1 MARSF
6 QRGAESLCRRV
17 SVLFQIDSVLVVT
30 RARISLPPDFVLL
43 YPFAAKASGNRYRY
57 LNIKETATDD
67 ALISYF
73 ALDDFFG
80 FICFTSCTADESDHF
95 ILSMSIDPP
104 PEYRAYDAELQ
115 EKIISWG
122 VEYLKHST
130 LCRSSSI
137 WRVLTRAASRV
148 VPP

>member
-17 SVLFQIDSVLVVT
+17 SVLFQIDSVLVVM
-30 RARISLPPDFVLL
+30 RARISLAPDFVLL

-57 LNIKETATDD
+57 LNSKETATDD

-104 PEYRAYDAELQ
+104 PNIVRMMRSYRRKLFP
-115 EKIISWG
+115 G
-122 VEYLKHST
+122 GLST
-130 LCRSSSI
+130 
-137 WRVLTRAASRV
+137 
-148 VPP
+148 